1 MALHP
6 EIEAFLELIELGTLN
21 GMRKPL
27 EQQTPERARQEF
39 DNASALLDQP
49 PKTMASVDN
58 LNIRSRD
65 GAPLPLRLYRPVAT
79 TSSSPVLLYLHGGGY
94 CVGSLDSHDILCRA
108 LASYS
113 GFVVLAVGYRL
124 APEQRFP
131 TAFNDAVDVYDWLQQ
146 QGHELGLN
154 PAQVAVAGDSAGGT
168 LATALCLEARQHS
181 DWQAPVTQVLIYPVT
196 AAEMHS
202 ASHQRYA
209 EGHLLEAST
218 LRWFYSNYLN
228 DPAERYDW
236 RFAPSQARDH
246 SLLPP
251 ALVIVAECD
260 PLADEAQDYAR
271 QLQQAGNKVE
281 CRVYAG
287 MTHDFIRMGN
297 MVEEAEQVQRLIGEW
312 VRQSM
317 Q

>member
-21 GMRKPL
+21 GTRKPM

-49 PKTMASVDN
+49 PKAMASVEN
-58 LNIRSRD
+58 LSIRSRD
-65 GAPLPLRLYRPVAT
+65 GAGLPLRLYRPLAT
-79 TSSSPVLLYLHGGGY
+79 TASSPVLLYLHGGGY

-113 GFVVLAVGYRL
+113 GFAVLAVGYRL
-124 APEQRFP
+124 APEHRFP
-131 TAFNDAVDVYDWLQQ
+131 TAFNDVVDVYQWLQQ
-146 QGHELGLN
+146 HGSQAALD
-154 PAQVAVAGDSAGGT
+154 PTRIAVGGDSAGGT
-168 LATALCLEARQHS
+168 LATALCLQAREQH
-181 DWQAPVTQVLIYPVT
+181 DWHPPVTQVLIYPVT
-196 AAEMHS
+196 AAEMNS

-218 LRWFYSNYLN
+218 LRWFYDNYLN
-228 DPAERYDW
+228 QPGERHDW
-236 RFAPSQARDH
+236 RFAPSQAQDLRQ
-246 SLLPP
+246 LPP

-312 VRQSM
+312 LQKRVS
-317 Q
+317 